1 MALGEGKVGTRQ
13 GERHPWWFG
22 MSSVESVNGKQGVG
36 RWREGKRQG
45 WFFLEQIPRV
55 SDLFW
60 QELESFPLPG
70 RTGSTSLSQTSTWVA
85 GSSLSLPHPFLSRH
99 ERAALL
105 GAVPLIE
112 TDPSGYFWELAHP
125 QERGWQQGRAC
136 TALLLVSDGL
146 GASVLSQITICRN
159 DECVLEDNSQRT
171 KWKVISPTGNEA
183 MVPSV
188 CFLIPPPN
196 KEAIEMANR

>member
-1 MALGEGKVGTRQ
+1 
-13 GERHPWWFG
+13 
-22 MSSVESVNGKQGVG
+22 MS
-36 RWREGKRQG
+36 
-45 WFFLEQIPRV
+45 QIY
-55 SDLFW
+55 SG